1 MGTEALGEIMER
13 IDKILA
19 TLNFGSR
26 KQVHKLLKSKCVT
39 VNGEICVDSALK
51 INIEQDVITVNGQE
65 ITLKKNIYIMMN
77 KPQGVLSA
85 SRDKNAKTVLD
96 LLPDEL
102 KRKGLFPA
110 GRLDKDTEG
119 LMIITDDGDF
129 AHKMLSPNKK
139 VYKKYFA
146 KLDKPANEKTVKAF
160 EQGVAFLDGTV
171 CQPAKLEILEDKQ
184 IYVSICEGKF
194 HQVKKMFL
202 ACGLE
207 VQHLKRVSIGQLK
220 LDEKL
225 QIGDSRELSD
235 SEKQRIFL

>member
-1 MGTEALGEIMER
+1 MER

-39 VNGEICVDSALK
+39 VNGEVCTDSAMK
-51 INIEQDVITVNGQE
+51 IDIEQDVISVEGQE

-146 KLDKPANEKTVKAF
+146 KLDKPANNETVKAF
-160 EQGVAFLDGTV
+160 EKGVTFMDGTV
-171 CQPAKLEILEDKQ
+171 CQPAKLEILQNNE
-184 IYVSICEGKF
+184 IFVSICEGKF

-207 VQHLKRVSIGQLK
+207 VQYLKRISIGQLT
-220 LDEKL
+220 LDTNL
-225 QIGDSRELSD
+225 QLGECRELSN
-235 SEKQRIFL
+235 SEKQLIFL

>member
-1 MGTEALGEIMER
+1 MER

-39 VNGEICVDSALK
+39 VNGEICTDSATK
-51 INIEQDVITVNGQE
+51 IDIQQDVIAVEGKE

-129 AHKMLSPNKK
+129 AHEMLSPNKK

-146 KLDKPANEKTVKAF
+146 KLDKPANEETVKAF
-160 EQGVAFLDGTV
+160 KTGVTFMDGTV
-171 CQPAKLEILEDKQ
+171 CQPAELEILENNQ
-184 IYVSICEGKF
+184 IFVSICEGKF

-207 VQHLKRVSIGQLK
+207 VQYLKRVSIGQLE
-220 LDEKL
+220 LDQNL
-225 QIGDSRELSD
+225 QLGDCRELLD
-235 SEKQRIFL
+235 SEKQLIFL